1 MGVLKLSSRVQDD
14 LDHTV
19 FNRMERLLSEAEA
32 AG

>member
-1 MGVLKLSSRVQDD
+1 MAKKTASVQDD